1 MQGVVLRI
9 VREKERERKKEEPG
23 QRKRMIL
30 PACPVGTNAK
40 PKVMAEADSAVS
52 FMLLLT
58 LLFNFDVS

>member
-1 MQGVVLRI
+1 MVLNL

-23 QRKRMIL
+23 QRKCIIL

-40 PKVMAEADSAVS
+40 AKVIAEADSAVS